1 MKKIIPI
8 CILVLMMISCQNQTK
23 QLELTK
29 NELKTNYQTSSSVDD
44 AVKLAEFYNLKYTLK
59 QEQIEEGL
67 KDIAL
72 FKSLYPDELKL
83 HILEANL
90 YTVLGGAYA
99 KKMDLEKAMRN
110 ITKGFDGMDEL
121 LNQYPD
127 NSYFLIYRGIN
138 SVSVPK
144 MFNRLQYALS
154 DLKKLIDMEN
164 TPDQIRILAYTNYAK
179 ALKMNKDKNGLK
191 KLKGEFATQYPHLK
205 LK

>member
-1 MKKIIPI
+1 
-8 CILVLMMISCQNQTK
+8 
-23 QLELTK
+23 
-29 NELKTNYQTSSSVDD
+29 
-44 AVKLAEFYNLKYTLK
+44 
-59 QEQIEEGL
+59 
-67 KDIAL
+67 
-72 FKSLYPDELKL
+72 
-83 HILEANL
+83 
-90 YTVLGGAYA
+90 
-99 KKMDLEKAMRN
+99 
-110 ITKGFDGMDEL
+110 MDEL

-164 TPDQIRILAYTNYAK
+164 TPDEIRILAYTNYAK